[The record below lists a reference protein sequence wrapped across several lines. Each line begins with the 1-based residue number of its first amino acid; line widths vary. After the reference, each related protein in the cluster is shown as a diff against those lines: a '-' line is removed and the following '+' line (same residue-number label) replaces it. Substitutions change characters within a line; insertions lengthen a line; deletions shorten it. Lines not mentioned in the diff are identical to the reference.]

1 MDDSAQML
9 TLTHPAA
16 PAYRIDG
23 PQLRKRL
30 TETYEQSSG
39 DTSDLRRRAVA
50 ILKADW
56 DLARAAILDGVD
68 HHKGG
73 HSTARAL
80 AKAADEIVSALW
92 DFTLTHVYRARN
104 PTEGERLSL
113 LAVGGYGRGELA
125 PYSDLDLLFLRAW
138 KETSHSESVI
148 EFILYTLW
156 DLGLKVGHSSR
167 TVDEAI
173 KYARGDHTILTALLE
188 HRQIA
193 GDRELVDLLDMK
205 LANEGLK
212 SNMFDFV
219 AAKLE
224 ERDAR
229 HFKAGATRFVV
240 EPNVKEGK
248 GGLRDL
254 HTLFWI
260 AKYMAGAE
268 PNPNARILD
277 DTPKRK
283 PEAANH
289 IRASWGVLDRLLT
302 DKERAIFMRAFD
314 FLWKVR
320 TLMHVTA
327 GRAEER
333 LSFDLQPEIARR
345 MGFVDRQGEP
355 NVERFMRRYF
365 VTTKEVGALT
375 RTFCTKLEAR
385 QAKPLTMLS
394 NLIQSGLMNLTK
406 GDHPGF
412 VVTGGRLSV
421 NSADIFQKS
430 PVAMFLLFKM
440 ADRLELDLHPDA
452 FTAITRNLKLVTP
465 KLRRDKRAA
474 ELFLDLLVRGKN
486 PYRTLS
492 MMAETGLLGRFI
504 PEFGRIV
511 AQTQFNMYH
520 AYTVDEHTLRAIDVI
535 HGVETGRYK
544 DDHPLAT
551 SIMPQLV
558 DKESLY
564 LAMLLHD
571 TGKGGE
577 LGQEIAGEIAARKAC
592 ERLGLPDWKVDQV
605 AWLVRHHLVFSDY
618 AQKRDVSDPETV
630 AAFAQI
636 VETPERLRLLL
647 ILTVADIRAVGP
659 GVWNAWKG
667 QLMRD
672 LFAATE
678 SAFRGG
684 RGSDTIDRVREDLS
698 ARAETRRV
706 QLSENNDDMAAW
718 LATMDENY
726 LFSFS
731 PEDIKSHAALVW
743 STFDAEPAAR
753 ARIDQERN
761 ATAFSISAS
770 DRPGLFADL
779 ARTFANLGANVVG
792 AQVFTSSE
800 GNALDVFYVQDA
812 QGLPFAHDDPPRLK
826 QAEQQLEQAALGQVA
841 PTSTYRSPLASRTAA
856 FAIAP
861 TVAFDDSANA
871 NMTILEVSGRDRP
884 GLLADLVGV
893 ISKARLDIAS
903 AHIDCYGER
912 AVDAFYITDHFK
924 KVQLTTSQKQTVK
937 KALLTVL
944 DEPSNTPQK
953 ANVTKA
959 RASLAR

>member
-1 MDDSAQML
+1 MDDSSPML
-9 TLTHPAA
+9 NLTHPVA

-23 PQLRKRL
+23 AQLRQAL
-30 TETYEQSSG
+30 TQAYEDSTG

-50 ILKADW
+50 ILKESL
-56 DLARAAILDGVD
+56 DLARASILDRVD
-68 HHKGG
+68 QARSG
-73 HSTARAL
+73 HTVAHAL
-80 AKAADEIVSALW
+80 SKCADEIVSALW

-125 PYSDLDLLFLRAW
+125 PHSDLDLLFLRAW

-167 TVDEAI
+167 TVDEAV
-173 KYARGDHTILTALLE
+173 KYARGDHTIMTALLE
-188 HRQIA
+188 HRRIA
-193 GDRELVDLLDMK
+193 GDADLVLQLDAK
-205 LANEGLK
+205 LASEGLK

-224 ERDAR
+224 ERDSR

-240 EPNVKEGK
+240 EPNIKEGK

-260 AKYMAGAE
+260 AKYLEGAE
-268 PNPNARILD
+268 PNPTRFHQETEKRARGETSARD
-277 DTPKRK
+277 SGW
-283 PEAANH
+283 N
-289 IRASWGVLDRLLT
+289 VLDRLLT
-302 DKERAIFMRAFD
+302 DKERQIFMRAFD

-320 TLMHVTA
+320 ILMHMTA

-333 LSFDLQPEIARR
+333 LSFDLQPEIASR
-345 MGFVDRQGEP
+345 MGFIDRTGEP

-365 VTTKEVGALT
+365 ITTKEVGALT
-375 RTFCTKLEAR
+375 RTFCTKLEAQ
-385 QAKPLTMLS
+385 QAKPLTRLS
-394 NLIQSGLMNLTK
+394 NMIQSGLMNLTRA
-406 GDHPGF
+406 DHPGF
-412 VVTGGRLSV
+412 VVTSGRLSV
-421 NSADIFQKS
+421 NSPDIFQKS

-452 FTAITRNLKLVTP
+452 FTAIARNLNLVTP
-465 KLRRDKRAA
+465 SLRRDKRAA

-486 PYRTLS
+486 PYKTLS
-492 MMAETGLLGRFI
+492 MMSETGLLGRYI

-520 AYTVDEHTLRAIDVI
+520 AYTVDEHTLRAIDII
-535 HGVETGRYK
+535 HGIETGRYK
-544 DDHPLAT
+544 DDHPLAS

-577 LGQEIAGEIAARKAC
+577 DGQEIGGERAARKAC
-592 ERLGLPDWKVDQV
+592 ERLGMPDWKIDQV
-605 AWLVRHHLVFSDY
+605 AWLVRHHLVLSDY

-630 AAFAQI
+630 ASFADI

-684 RGSDTIDRVREDLS
+684 RESDAVSSVRQGLS
-698 ARAETRRV
+698 ERAEARRAE
-706 QLSENNDDMAAW
+706 LSENNDDMAAW
-718 LATMDENY
+718 LQTMDENY
-726 LFSFS
+726 LFSFT
-731 PEDIKSHAALVW
+731 PEDIKAHAALVW

-753 ARIDQERN
+753 ARIDLSRN

-800 GNALDVFYVQDA
+800 GNALDVFYVQDG
-812 QGLPFAHDDPPRLK
+812 QGLPFAHDDPQRLR
-826 QAEQQLEQAALGQVA
+826 QAEQQLEQAALGHL
-841 PTSTYRSPLASRTAA
+841 PPPMTYRSSMASRTAA

-861 TVAFDDSANA
+861 TVAFDDNANA
-871 NMTILEVSGRDRP
+871 NMTIIEVSGRDRP
-884 GLLADLVGV
+884 GLLADLVEV
-893 ISKARLDIAS
+893 MAKARVDIAS

-912 AVDAFYITDHFK
+912 AVDAFYVADHFK
-924 KVQLTTSQKQTVK
+924 KAQLSASQKQAVRK
-937 KALLTVL
+937 HLLEVL
-944 DEPSNTPQK
+944 DQAPATPPK
-953 ANVTKA
+953 AKLTRA

>member
-1 MDDSAQML
+1 MDDPTPML
-9 TLTHPAA
+9 TVTQPAV
-16 PAYRIDG
+16 PVYRIDG
-23 PQLRKRL
+23 VRLRQAL
-30 TETYEQSSG
+30 TEAYEGSSG
-39 DTSDLRRRAVA
+39 DSSDLRRRAVR
-50 ILKADW
+50 ILKEAW
-56 DLARAAILDGVD
+56 DLSRASILDGID

-73 HSTARAL
+73 HSTAKAL

-125 PYSDLDLLFLRAW
+125 PFSDLDLLFLRPW

-173 KYARGDHTILTALLE
+173 KYARNDHTIMTALLE

-193 GDRELVDLLDMK
+193 GDKDLVELLDQK
-205 LANEGLK
+205 LASEGLR

-260 AKYMAGAE
+260 AKYRAGAE
-268 PNPNARILD
+268 PNQSFPPVKTAG
-277 DTPKRK
+277 
-283 PEAANH
+283 
-289 IRASWGVLDRLLT
+289 WGVLDHILT
-302 DKERAIFMRAFD
+302 DKERQIFMRAFD

-320 TLMHVTA
+320 ILMHITA

-345 MGFVDRQGEP
+345 MGFVDRFGES

-365 VTTKEVGALT
+365 VTSKEIGALT
-375 RTFCTKLEAR
+375 RTFCTKLEAQ
-385 QAKPLTMLS
+385 QAKPLTKLS

-406 GDHPGF
+406 ADHPGF

-421 NSADIFQKS
+421 NSPDIFQKS
-430 PVAMFLLFKM
+430 PVAMLLLFKM

-452 FTAITRNLKLVTP
+452 FTAIARNLNLVTP
-465 KLRRDKRAA
+465 SLRRDKRAA

-486 PYRTLS
+486 PYRVLS
-492 MMAETGLLGRFI
+492 MMSETGLLGRYI

-520 AYTVDEHTLRAIDVI
+520 AYTVDEHTLRAIEVI
-535 HGVETGRYK
+535 HGIETGRYK
-544 DDHPLAT
+544 DEHPLAS
-551 SIMPQLV
+551 SIMPQLI

-577 LGQEIAGEIAARKAC
+577 DGQEIGGERAARKAC
-592 ERLGLPDWKVDQV
+592 ERLGMPDWKIDQV
-605 AWLVRHHLVFSDY
+605 AWLVRHHLVLSDY

-684 RGSDTIDRVREDLS
+684 RGSDAVASVRQDLS
-698 ARAETRRV
+698 ERAEARRV

-743 STFDAEPAAR
+743 STFDAEPAAK
-753 ARIDQERN
+753 ARIDLGRN

-800 GNALDVFYVQDA
+800 GNALDVFYVQDS
-812 QGLPFAHDDPPRLK
+812 QGLPFAHDDPQRLK
-826 QAEQQLEQAALGQVA
+826 QAEQQLEQAALGQLPPPV
-841 PTSTYRSPLASRTAA
+841 TYRSSLASRTAA

-893 ISKARLDIAS
+893 IAKARLDIAS

-912 AVDAFYITDHFK
+912 AVDAFYIVDHFK
-924 KVQLTTSQKQTVK
+924 KAQLSASQKQTVR
-937 KALLTVL
+937 KALMSVL
-944 DEPSNTPQK
+944 DEPSAAPQK
-953 ANVTKA
+953 QNLTQA

>member
-1 MDDSAQML
+1 ML

-16 PAYRIDG
+16 PGYRIDG
-23 PQLRKRL
+23 RALRQAL
-30 TETYEQSSG
+30 TQASEQSTG

-50 ILKADW
+50 VLKEAW
-56 DLARAAILDGVD
+56 DLSRASILDTLNEKKGTTD
-68 HHKGG
+68 GQKGG
-73 HSTARAL
+73 LTTARAL
-80 AKAADEIVSALW
+80 AKTADEVVSALW

-113 LAVGGYGRGELA
+113 IAVGGYGRGELA
-125 PYSDLDLLFLRAW
+125 PHSDLDLLFVRAW

-167 TVDEAI
+167 TIDEVI
-173 KYARGDHTILTALLE
+173 KDARNDHTIMTALLE
-188 HRQIA
+188 RRQIA
-193 GDRELVDLLDMK
+193 GDSGLVDLLEERIT
-205 LANEGLK
+205 AEGLR

-229 HFKAGATRFVV
+229 HYKAGATRYVV

-260 AKYMAGAE
+260 AKYLAGAE
-268 PNPNARILD
+268 PNPTRPAKPLQNNWGILE
-277 DTPKRK
+277 K
-283 PEAANH
+283 
-289 IRASWGVLDRLLT
+289 LLT
-302 DKERAIFMRAFD
+302 DKERQIFMRAFD

-320 TLMHVTA
+320 ILLHVTA
-327 GRAEER
+327 GRGEER
-333 LSFDLQPEIARR
+333 LSFDLQPEIASR
-345 MGFVDRQGEP
+345 MGFVDRFGEP

-365 VTTKEVGALT
+365 VTAKEVGALT
-375 RTFCTKLEAR
+375 RTFCTKLEAQ
-385 QAKPLTMLS
+385 QAKALTRLS
-394 NLIQSGLMNLTK
+394 NMIQSGLMNLTK
-406 GDHPGF
+406 ADHPGF
-412 VVTGGRLSV
+412 VITQGRLSV
-421 NSADIFQKS
+421 NSPDIFQKS

-452 FTAITRNLKLVTP
+452 FTAIARNLKLVTP
-465 KLRRDKRAA
+465 TLRRHPEAA
-474 ELFLDLLVRGKN
+474 RLFLDLLVRGKN
-486 PYRTLS
+486 PYKTLS
-492 MMAETGLLGRFI
+492 AMSETGLLGRYI

-520 AYTVDEHTLRAIDVI
+520 AYTVDEHTLRAIEII
-535 HGVETGRYK
+535 HGVDTGRYK
-544 DDHPLAT
+544 EEHPLA
-551 SIMPQLV
+551 SVLMPQLV

-577 LGQEIAGEIAARKAC
+577 HGQEISGEIAARKAC
-592 ERLGLPDWKVDQV
+592 NRLGLEDWKIDQV
-605 AWLVRHHLVFSDY
+605 AWLVRHHLVLSDY

-630 AAFAQI
+630 AAFAHI

-672 LFAATE
+672 LVAATE

-684 RGSDTIDRVREDLS
+684 RGSEAVAQVRRELS
-698 ARAETRRV
+698 DRAEARR
-706 QLSENNDDMAAW
+706 QALSENNDDMDAW
-718 LATMDENY
+718 LETMDESY
-726 LFSFS
+726 LFSFA

-743 STFDAEPAAR
+743 STFDSEPAAK
-753 ARIDQERN
+753 ARIDTGRN
-761 ATAFSISAS
+761 ATAFSISAD

-792 AQVFTSSE
+792 AQVFTSST
-800 GNALDVFYVQDA
+800 GHALDVFYVQDG
-812 QGLPFAHDDPPRLK
+812 QGLPYGHDDDQRRT
-826 QAEQQLEQAALGQVA
+826 QAEQQLEQAALGQLPPPV
-841 PTSTYRSPLASRTAA
+841 TYRSSLAARTAA

-861 TVAFDDSANA
+861 TVSFDDASNA
-871 NMTILEVSGRDRP
+871 NVTIVEVSGRDRP
-884 GLLADLVGV
+884 GLLADLVSV
-893 ISKARLDIAS
+893 MARARLDIAS

-912 AVDAFYITDHFK
+912 AVDAFYVTDHFK
-924 KVQLTTSQKQTVK
+924 KAQLSTAQKQSLK
-937 KALLTVL
+937 KQLLLAL
-944 DEPSNTPQK
+944 DQPAQGSSRKPMAQ
-953 ANVTKA
+953 A